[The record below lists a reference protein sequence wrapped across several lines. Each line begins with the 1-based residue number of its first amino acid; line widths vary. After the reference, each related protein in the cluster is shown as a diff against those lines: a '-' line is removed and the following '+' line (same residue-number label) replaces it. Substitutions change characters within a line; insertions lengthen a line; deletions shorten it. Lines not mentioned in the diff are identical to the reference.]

1 MLVPGVEGDRKQR
14 TRFPFEGDALAGVVP
29 NRRRAEA
36 GQYVDHFLEQL
47 PLRRELRPCRYLA
60 HIAIVRGPRGVVIE
74 IDAGS
79 SAPCPRLQRNGAQVR
94 NVVRADDVQ
103 AFASHP
109 ARVRRVFFGREPLCE
124 FFRDDSVSSHGMLLH
139 LYEWDWIRL
148 DGLE

>member
-60 HIAIVRGPRGVVIE
+60 HIAVVRGSRGVVIE

-79 SAPCPRLQRNGAQVR
+79 SAPCPRLQRNGAQDPDRKSTRLNSSHTVISYAVFCLKKKKKKKQKKKPSRNKKTKVR
-94 NVVRADDVQ
+94 NKQSETHRKLT
-103 AFASHP
+103 
-109 ARVRRVFFGREPLCE
+109 RK
-124 FFRDDSVSSHGMLLH
+124 
-139 LYEWDWIRL
+139 
-148 DGLE
+148 